1 MSWKILVTDGLEES
15 GISALKSHGFTVD
28 LKKLE
33 AAELPNNLIHYQGII
48 VRSATKIR
56 QDLIKSCPNLK
67 FIARAGVGMD
77 NIDVDAARAQGIKVI
92 NTPASSS
99 RSVAELSMAHIY
111 NLSRNLQLS
120 NRNLKD
126 KSSFVELKKSLSKAT
141 ELKGKTLLIIGMGRI
156 GRELGL
162 LALGSGMQILAHDPF
177 INQLS
182 LNFELQGQSILI
194 PVSLVSLEEGLP
206 EADYISMHSPFDGN
220 QILTPARFAIMK
232 KNACVIN
239 TSRGENLDEVALL
252 NALDSDQLAGAGL
265 DVFQNEPE
273 VNPLLLNHPKIS
285 VSPHIG
291 ASTLDAQQRIAEELV
306 TQIVSLYEQSCDE

>member
-1 MSWKILVTDGLEES
+1 MSWKIIITDGLEES
-15 GISALKSHGFTVD
+15 GIKALQSHGFQVD

-33 AAELPNNLIHYQGII
+33 AGELANILPNYQGII
-48 VRSATKIR
+48 VRSATKLR
-56 QDLIKSCPNLK
+56 EDLINKCPNLI
-67 FIARAGVGMD
+67 FIARAGVGLD
-77 NIDVDAARAQGIKVI
+77 NIDLDAARANGIKVI

-111 NLSRNLQLS
+111 NLSRNLQIS
-120 NRNLKD
+120 NRNLND
-126 KSSFVELKKSLSKAT
+126 KSSFIELKKNLSKAT

-177 INQLS
+177 INQVS
-182 LNFELQGQSILI
+182 LNFDIQGQTFLI
-194 PVSLVSLEEGLP
+194 PVPMVSLEEGLQS
-206 EADYISMHSPFDGN
+206 ADYISMHSPFDGN
-220 QILTPARFAIMK
+220 QILTKSRFALMK
-232 KNACVIN
+232 KTACVIN
-239 TSRGENLDEVALL
+239 TSRGENLDEIALL
-252 NALDSDQLAGAGL
+252 EALNTGQLAGAGL

-273 VNPLLLNHPKIS
+273 VNTQLFNHPKIS

-306 TQIVSLYEQSCDE
+306 AQIVSLYNQS

>member
-1 MSWKILVTDGLEES
+1 MSWKILVTDGLEDS
-15 GISALKSHGFTVD
+15 GIHALQAHGFTVD

-33 AAELPNNLIHYQGII
+33 AAELPNELINYQGII
-48 VRSATKIR
+48 VRSATKLR
-56 QDLIKSCPNLK
+56 QELINSCPNLK

-77 NIDVDAARAQGIKVI
+77 NIDIDAARAIGIKVI

-162 LALGSGMQILAHDPF
+162 LALGSGMQIMAHDPF
-177 INQLS
+177 INQVS
-182 LNFELQGQSILI
+182 LNFELQGQTILI
-194 PVSLVSLEEGLP
+194 TVPMVSLDEGLP

-220 QILTPARFAIMK
+220 QILTKARFALMK
-232 KNACVIN
+232 KTACVIN
-239 TSRGENLDEVALL
+239 TSRGENLDETALL
-252 NALDSDQLAGAGL
+252 DALNSDQLAGAGL

-273 VNPLLLNHPKIS
+273 VNPLLISHPKIS

-306 TQIVSLYEQSCDE
+306 SQIVSLYEQS